1 MTDVQLKSMA
11 LHLRE
16 KILVMSLESE
26 SASHLGGGLSLVEI
40 LTCLYGKVMSYRSD
54 DPFWSSR
61 DRFILSKGHGVL
73 AYFAVLNS
81 VGLISDGT
89 LDSFMKDG
97 SSLIAHPILNLEL
110 GIESSNGSLGQGL
123 SFGAGIAKAAK
134 MKGSDF
140 SVYVVMGDGECNEG
154 SVWEA
159 AQVSAQLGL
168 DNLIAIVDA
177 NGLQSDGEV
186 SSGGGADHLRAKFES
201 FGWNSVLVDGHDI
214 SVLLAELSKPRTR
227 NQPFCIVAR
236 TIKGKGVSF
245 MEDNNAWHHAR
256 LTKKNFELAMTELS
270 QAADE

>member
-1 MTDVQLKSMA
+1 MTEAQLASMA
-11 LHLRE
+11 VHIRK
-16 KILVMSLESE
+16 KILEMSLASE

-40 LTCLYGKVMSYRSD
+40 LTCLYGKVMNYKKD
-54 DPFWSSR
+54 DPFWISR

-73 AYFAVLNS
+73 AYFAALNS
-81 VGLISDGT
+81 VGFISDNT

-97 SSLIAHPILNLEL
+97 SSLIAHPILNLDL

-134 MKGSDF
+134 LKSSNY
-140 SVYVVMGDGECNEG
+140 SVFVVMGDGECNEG

-159 AQVSAQLGL
+159 AQLSAQLGL
-168 DNLIAIVDA
+168 DNLITIIDA

-186 SSGGGADHLRAKFES
+186 ANGGNPNQLKAKFES

-214 SVLLAELSKPRTR
+214 SALLIELTKPRKI
-227 NQPFCIVAR
+227 NQPLCIVAK

-245 MEDNNAWHHAR
+245 MENNNAWHHAR
-256 LTKKNFELAMTELS
+256 LTKTNFELAMTELS
-270 QAADE
+270 QLAHE

>member
-1 MTDVQLKSMA
+1 MTEAQLASMA
-11 LHLRE
+11 INIRK
-16 KILVMSLESE
+16 KILVMSLDSE

-40 LTCLYGKVMSYRSD
+40 LTCLYGKVLNYRKE
-54 DPFWSSR
+54 DPFWISR

-73 AYFAVLNS
+73 AYFAALNS
-81 VGLISDGT
+81 VGLISDNI

-134 MKGSDF
+134 MKSSNY
-140 SVYVVMGDGECNEG
+140 SVFVVMGDGECNEG

-168 DNLIAIVDA
+168 DNLIAIIDA

-186 SSGGGADHLRAKFES
+186 ANGGSPDQLKAKFES
-201 FGWNSVLVDGHDI
+201 FGWNSVVVDGHDI
-214 SVLLAELSKPRTR
+214 SVLLVELTKPRKPK
-227 NQPFCIVAR
+227 QPLCIVAR
-236 TIKGKGVSF
+236 TTKGKGVSF
-245 MEDNNAWHHAR
+245 MENNNAWHHAR
-256 LTKKNFELAMTELS
+256 LTKTNFELAMTELS
-270 QAADE
+270 QLAHE